1 MNNSKWYSR
10 KKIKPMG
17 YYDKGKKQY
26 YNADSNKWVSRIS
39 IKDIKGEYKRLEFY
53 EYDDRAIK
61 SDFGYANI
69 DRVGKLLDIL
79 FKRGRAREGKG
90 LDFWIYI
97 EAKELNQLL
106 GEHYREGILNHLIE
120 NDIIESKLLG
130 KSQYDANK
138 ELKVYKISN
147 RLIDGKR
154 REVNITHTKVK
165 KFSNKSFE
173 RIKAIDKEGFI
184 QYEIKTVKSITLKN
198 IDMNQLILDRIEDKQ
213 FIDNLRIDFDYIT
226 NAEKKEILTKWDIPY
241 INKYKKDFINDY
253 KLLNDN
259 IDSVKRNDIDTDLFS
274 FDDYGKKQVVEKY
287 GARLYN
293 IITSKQKEFRKA
305 IQIDKDDIA
314 EVDMKNG
321 YVSMFYRLC
330 NILVN
335 PVYKSNS
342 IRKLLKGITNKDV
355 FDFLEDYQ
363 VVFSNT
369 SEVDFYF
376 HAGVKVNKMTLLGGN
391 KSQNRLYMKGLVL
404 WLLNSHIEY
413 GNDRLYVDEQFTKDE
428 LGERIFTKGGWDFIK
443 EVKTLV
449 IPQFEGIYGN
459 IRDLES
465 PSHYTFKNLNLLLN
479 KMEVGIMQNI
489 FRELIKRDI
498 PYLSIFD
505 GVIVKQSNVK
515 AVKNAINTAL
525 YDIDDTISFKVK
537 NI

>member
-1 MNNSKWYSR
+1 
-10 KKIKPMG
+10 
-17 YYDKGKKQY
+17 
-26 YNADSNKWVSRIS
+26 
-39 IKDIKGEYKRLEFY
+39 
-53 EYDDRAIK
+53 
-61 SDFGYANI
+61 
-69 DRVGKLLDIL
+69 
-79 FKRGRAREGKG
+79 
-90 LDFWIYI
+90 
-97 EAKELNQLL
+97 
-106 GEHYREGILNHLIE
+106 
-120 NDIIESKLLG
+120 
-130 KSQYDANK
+130 
-138 ELKVYKISN
+138 
-147 RLIDGKR
+147 
-154 REVNITHTKVK
+154 
-165 KFSNKSFE
+165 
-173 RIKAIDKEGFI
+173 
-184 QYEIKTVKSITLKN
+184 
-198 IDMNQLILDRIEDKQ
+198 
-213 FIDNLRIDFDYIT
+213 
-226 NAEKKEILTKWDIPY
+226 
-241 INKYKKDFINDY
+241 
-253 KLLNDN
+253 
-259 IDSVKRNDIDTDLFS
+259 
-274 FDDYGKKQVVEKY
+274 
-287 GARLYN
+287 
-293 IITSKQKEFRKA
+293 
-305 IQIDKDDIA
+305 
-314 EVDMKNG
+314 
-321 YVSMFYRLC
+321 
-330 NILVN
+330 
-335 PVYKSNS
+335 
-342 IRKLLKGITNKDV
+342 V